1 MIVLDHLNSKTPV
14 VINFQ
19 NPAPSFVS
27 ASWLGDTVTG
37 PGTVGIPGILSG
49 LWLSHKQYGKLDWA
63 SLIQPAIELSNNGVS
78 VSPQLAAA
86 TLNLPD
92 SSPLRRSKLFFP
104 KGIPL
109 AEGQDIKQPKLGQL
123 LNSIAQNGPSGNFIN
138 YLKLQ
143 FSFCLLT

>member
-27 ASWLGDTVTG
+27 ASWLGDTPTG
-37 PGTVGIPGILSG
+37 PSTVGIPGILSG
-49 LWLSHKQYGKLDWA
+49 LWLSHKQYGKLDWS
-63 SLIQPAIELSNNGVS
+63 SLIQPSIELSNSGVG

-86 TLNLPD
+86 VSSLPD
-92 SSPLRRSKLFFP
+92 TSPLRRSKLFFP

-109 AEGQDIKQPKLGQL
+109 AEGQVIKQPKLGLL
-123 LNSIAQNGPSGNFIN
+123 LNSIAQTGPSGNQNNVKFAI
-138 YLKLQ
+138 
-143 FSFCLLT
+143 